1 MMADSSDQSKLIAGL
16 RNVAENHAAKDPTF
30 AKLRALGK
38 TLVDETRKRF
48 NQGEASV
55 TLGACL
61 LKNNEVQLILP
72 NAQNE
77 SAQSEIVAT
86 LQRLAA
92 SGQILGGACSTILPR
107 PLVPNG
113 PTVPFIDVH
122 TELVDGL
129 AVRSAVPADLSIL
142 EKGVPGVK
150 GPFLPAYAT
159 KVEPRIFSRVRN
171 I

>member
-1 MMADSSDQSKLIAGL
+1 MTDDSDQSRLVSGL
-16 RNVAENHAAKDPTF
+16 RNLAEKHAAKDPMF

-48 NQGEASV
+48 DQGEASV

-61 LKNNEVQLILP
+61 LKNNEVRIICP
-72 NAQNE
+72 TAANE

-107 PLVPNG
+107 PLVLNG

-122 TELVDGL
+122 MELVEGL

-150 GPFLPAYAT
+150 GPSLPAYA
-159 KVEPRIFSRVRN
+159 KMVEPRIFSRARN
-171 I
+171 V